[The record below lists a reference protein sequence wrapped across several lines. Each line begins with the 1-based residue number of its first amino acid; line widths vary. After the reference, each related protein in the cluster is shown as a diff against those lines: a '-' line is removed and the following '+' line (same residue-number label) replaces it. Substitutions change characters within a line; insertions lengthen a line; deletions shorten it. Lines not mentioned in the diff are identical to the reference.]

1 MKETIRIA
9 DQLQRSY
16 AGGAWHGPSL
26 RQVLAGVDARRAAAH
41 PVPHAHSIWELV
53 LHVTTWNRAVLRRVE
68 GRSVRVSAAENFP
81 KVTDTSAAAW
91 KRAQQAL
98 ADAHRA
104 LHRAVRRIPDS
115 RLGRKVPGKPQTVY
129 FMLHG
134 LVQHNIYHAG
144 QMALLKKARRQ

>member
-1 MKETIRIA
+1 MKETARLA

-16 AGGAWHGPSL
+16 AGRAWHGPSL

-41 PVPHAHSIWELV
+41 PVRHTHSIWELV

-68 GRSVRVSAAENFP
+68 GRNIRVSAAENFP
-81 KVTDTSAAAW
+81 KVTDTGPAAW
-91 KRAQQAL
+91 KQALTSL

-104 LHRAVRRIPDS
+104 LHRAIVRLPDS
-115 RLGRKVPGKPQTVY
+115 RLGRKVPGKPHSLY

-134 LVQHNIYHAG
+134 LVQHNLYHAG
-144 QMALLKKARRQ
+144 QMALLKKAGRK